1 MLLSKIKIATLSTL
15 LFLSLAVSAQAEIN
29 VVTTI
34 RPLHSIVSNIM
45 QGVGTPKLL
54 MRTTVSPHDFTL
66 KPSNIR
72 TLNQAD
78 IIFWIGPSLE
88 TRLAK
93 SIRNAGKSVHV
104 VELMKSPKIK
114 TLDIRATE
122 DAHDHG
128 HNHNHDAADPHIW
141 LNTQNAI
148 AIASSVRIAMSK
160 LDPNKEEIYTK
171 NFNKFAA
178 RMAQIQ
184 ESIRSKLKTV
194 LKERFI
200 TYHDSVHYFEEE
212 FGIDGHGAVAPSTEH
227 RPGAKRISDLR
238 KMIKA
243 KNIACIFSQPYYN
256 QKILQS
262 IAKRSQAKIASLDT
276 IGHSLKPGSKLY
288 EDLMLNISNSIHN
301 CLSRSD

>member
-1 MLLSKIKIATLSTL
+1 MSLFKAKTTVLSTL
-15 LFLSLAVSAQAEIN
+15 FYLSVAAGAQAEIN

-45 QGVGTPKLL
+45 QGIGTPNLL
-54 MRTTVSPHDFTL
+54 MRSTVSPHDFTL

-93 SIRNAGKSVHV
+93 SIRNASKSARV
-104 VELMKSPKIK
+104 VEILKSPNIKI
-114 TLDIRATE
+114 LEIRTTE
-122 DAHDHG
+122 DAHDHD
-128 HNHNHDAADPHIW
+128 HNHDEADPHIW

-148 AIASSVRIAMSK
+148 AIASSVRSAMSE
-160 LDPNKEEIYTK
+160 LDPTKAGTYTK
-171 NFNKFAA
+171 NFNEFVA

-184 ESIRSKLKTV
+184 ASISSNLKPV

-200 TYHDSVHYFEEE
+200 TYHDSAHYFEEE
-212 FGIDGHGAVAPSTEH
+212 FGLDGRGAVTPSSEH
-227 RPGAKRISDLR
+227 RPGAKRISELR
-238 KMIKA
+238 KLIKA
-243 KNIACIFSQPYYN
+243 KNITCIFSQPYNN

-262 IAKRSQAKIASLDT
+262 IAKRSQAKIATLDT
-276 IGHSLKPGSKLY
+276 IGHAMKPGPKLY
-288 EDLMLNISNSIHN
+288 EELMLNLSSSIHN
-301 CLSRSD
+301 CLIKPL

>member
-1 MLLSKIKIATLSTL
+1 MSISKIKIATLSTL
-15 LFLSLAVSAQAEIN
+15 LFFSLPVGAQAEIN

-34 RPLHSIVSNIM
+34 RPLHSIVSTIM

-88 TRLAK
+88 SRLAK
-93 SIRNAGKSVHV
+93 SIRNAGTSVQV

-114 TLDIRATE
+114 TLEIRGT
-122 DAHDHG
+122 DGAHDHNHG
-128 HNHNHDAADPHIW
+128 HNHDAADPHIW

-148 AIASSVRIAMSK
+148 AIASSVRSAMSK
-160 LDPNKEEIYTK
+160 LDSTKAEIYSK

-178 RMAQIQ
+178 RMTQIQ
-184 ESIRSKLKTV
+184 ANIRSKLKTV

-200 TYHDSVHYFEEE
+200 TYHDSVHYFEQE
-212 FGIDGHGAVAPSTEH
+212 FGLDGHGAITPSSEH

-238 KMIKA
+238 KMIEA
-243 KNIACIFSQPYYN
+243 KKITCIFSQPYYN
-256 QKILQS
+256 QKILHS
-262 IAKRSQAKIASLDT
+262 IAKGSQTKIASLDT
-276 IGHSLKPGSKLY
+276 IGHSIKPGSDLY
-288 EDLMLNISNSIHN
+288 ENLVLKISNSIHD
-301 CLSRSD
+301 CLSPTN